1 MISDYCVY
9 VENHIHPEVCDNIID
24 LFKSQFW
31 RHERFDKSNRPRF
44 TQFNFT
50 KNKDVNEE
58 LHDICCRYALD
69 AVELYSTKVKGFKE
83 WTPVDFGFEEL
94 RIKRYIAKDKDCF
107 DTHVEAWNS
116 NDAKRFLNM
125 MWYLNDVE
133 DGGST
138 EFTEFE
144 LEIQPKAGSLLI
156 FPPFWMFPHK
166 GNLLKTG
173 KKYLLSTY
181 LHYLT
186 PGA

>member
-1 MISDYCVY
+1 
-9 VENHIHPEVCDNIID
+9 
-24 LFKSQFW
+24 
-31 RHERFDKSNRPRF
+31 
-44 TQFNFT
+44 
-50 KNKDVNEE
+50 
-58 LHDICCRYALD
+58 
-69 AVELYSTKVKGFKE
+69 
-83 WTPVDFGFEEL
+83 
-94 RIKRYIAKDKDCF
+94 
-107 DTHVEAWNS
+107 
-116 NDAKRFLNM
+116 M

-133 DGGST
+133 EGGST

-144 LEIQPKAGSLLI
+144 LAIQPKAGSLLI

>member
-1 MISDYCVY
+1 
-9 VENHIHPEVCDNIID
+9 
-24 LFKSQFW
+24 
-31 RHERFDKSNRPRF
+31 
-44 TQFNFT
+44 
-50 KNKDVNEE
+50 
-58 LHDICCRYALD
+58 
-69 AVELYSTKVKGFKE
+69 
-83 WTPVDFGFEEL
+83 
-94 RIKRYIAKDKDCF
+94 
-107 DTHVEAWNS
+107 
-116 NDAKRFLNM
+116 

-133 DGGST
+133 EGGST

-144 LEIQPKAGSLLI
+144 LEIQPKVGSLLI